1 MNSNLPPAL
10 DPPFEELFDS
20 AIDKALLLL
29 GESGRKATY
38 YHIEKTFRLKRNTWH
53 KNPEAFAEAVEQI
66 FGPGSQF
73 LLKAITKELY
83 ADLGLKLQ
91 ETKQTSFA
99 YLVRKAERYTRGGN
113 LIEKSK

>member
-38 YHIEKTFRLKRNTWH
+38 YHIEKTFRLKRDAWH
-53 KNPEAFAEAVEQI
+53 KNPARMFV
-66 FGPGSQF
+66 PKF
-73 LLKAITKELY
+73 LI
-83 ADLGLKLQ
+83 G
-91 ETKQTSFA
+91 
-99 YLVRKAERYTRGGN
+99 
-113 LIEKSK
+113 